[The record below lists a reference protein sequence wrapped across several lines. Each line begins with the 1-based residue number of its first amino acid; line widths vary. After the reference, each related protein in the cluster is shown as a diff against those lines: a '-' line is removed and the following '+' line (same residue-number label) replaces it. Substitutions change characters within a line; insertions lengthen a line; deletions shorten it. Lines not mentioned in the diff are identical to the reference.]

1 MSLPPRRRRVFL
13 SARGGLFFGGWRAF
27 RITLVSAFVLTVGQS
42 LSAAPPDESP
52 SLLPESLPA
61 PPKVPGPPL
70 TPDEISDPPLQLR
83 DLVLEN
89 EVFRQN
95 QEEIQAVLRSLG
107 ESLAVANAEAELF
120 RRKYADLQ
128 SRIEALGL
136 AGTPDAGREVIEQ
149 RLLKAVSDLEHARAE
164 TRRLSEQLLALAE
177 ASLRYSK
184 GAVSAEPGARLEL
197 ETQLRSTNETLA
209 ALAAPAP
216 VIQPTV
222 AALLGG
228 TVVAIKDDLALLVL
242 NIGRLH
248 GVRPGMPVKIVR
260 DDRILAR
267 ALVVDVRDRVCGALL
282 RDGGPPPPL
291 RIVVGDLVR
300 LDVRLPGR

>member
-1 MSLPPRRRRVFL
+1 MSSPPRRWRALL
-13 SARGGLFFGGWRAF
+13 SARGGFFWPAPRWLAGSVAALAIVLAR
-27 RITLVSAFVLTVGQS
+27 FVLAQDADEPQPVPEATPA
-42 LSAAPPDESP
+42 SAP
-52 SLLPESLPA
+52 SAPA
-61 PPKVPGPPL
+61 PSPGA
-70 TPDEISDPPLQLR
+70 EESVDPPLQLR

-95 QEEIQAVLRSLG
+95 QEEIQAILRSLG

-136 AGTPDAGREVIEQ
+136 AGTPDAGREVLEQ
-149 RLLKAVSDLEHARAE
+149 RLLKAVSDLELARAE
-164 TRRLSEQLLALAE
+164 TRRLSDQLLALAE
-177 ASLRYSK
+177 TSLRYSK
-184 GAVSAEPGARLEL
+184 SAVSTEPAARLEL
-197 ETQLRSTNETLA
+197 ETQLRSTNENLA
-209 ALAAPAP
+209 VLAAPAP
-216 VIQPTV
+216 QAQPNA

-228 TVVAIKDDLALLVL
+228 SVVAIKDDLALLVL

-267 ALVVDVRDRVCGALL
+267 ALVVDVRERVCGALL
-282 RDGGPPPPL
+282 SDGGPPPPL
-291 RIVVGDLVR
+291 RIVVGDLAR
-300 LDVRLPGR
+300 LDARLPGR